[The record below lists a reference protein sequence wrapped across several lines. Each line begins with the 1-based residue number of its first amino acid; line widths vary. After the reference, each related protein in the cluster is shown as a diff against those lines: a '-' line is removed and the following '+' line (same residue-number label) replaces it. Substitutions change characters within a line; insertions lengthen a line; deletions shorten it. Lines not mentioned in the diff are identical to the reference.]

1 MPIWFQILVL
11 VGTICP
17 VGFSGLQE
25 SIQTAQISRTNPLPP
40 LFLCSQEIT
49 NDTLTEEAVSLDD
62 EDSKDQR
69 SSDSL
74 CAFLESGKAGSSIN
88 NNLPRAGV
96 SWRITKHARIYLL
109 CALLI

>member
-1 MPIWFQILVL
+1 MPIWFQILAL
-11 VGTICP
+11 VGTICH
-17 VGFSGLQE
+17 VGFSGFQVPT
-25 SIQTAQISRTNPLPP
+25 QTTQISRTNALPP
-40 LFLCSQEIT
+40 PYLCSQEIT
-49 NDTLTEEAVSLDD
+49 NDTLTEDAVSLDY

-69 SSDSL
+69 NSDSL

-88 NNLPRAGV
+88 NNLPRSSF